1 MTQEKAAGEF
11 SGTGPERLWSRRGTG
26 GDPAATGS
34 VVPLVEREFSGTG
47 PERPWSRRGTG
58 GDPAATGSGVP
69 LVEI

>member
-34 VVPLVEREFSGTG
+34 
-47 PERPWSRRGTG
+47 
-58 GDPAATGSGVP
+58 GVP